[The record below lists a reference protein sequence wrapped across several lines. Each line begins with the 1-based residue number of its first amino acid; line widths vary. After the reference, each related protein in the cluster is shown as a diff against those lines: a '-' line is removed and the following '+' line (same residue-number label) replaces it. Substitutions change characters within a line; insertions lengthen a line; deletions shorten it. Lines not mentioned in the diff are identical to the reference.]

1 MRLDYIVNLR
11 TIANGSYVQRIV
23 HRCRKVIG
31 NTTMATVKVRTNGNN
46 VDLIDSASLSQGSV
60 SGKPHSGP
68 GGSDD
73 YSEDHH

>member
-1 MRLDYIVNLR
+1 
-11 TIANGSYVQRIV
+11 
-23 HRCRKVIG
+23 
-31 NTTMATVKVRTNGNN
+31 MAIVKVRTNGNN

-68 GGSDD
+68 G